1 MKFIFALSLFVLM
14 AVVYV
19 DARPGNDDQML
30 QTATEVGQKLRMLV
44 VKMMTKV
51 RQQVSEYLERDGL
64 GEKLKSVLLILIQ
77 RLNNRLDN
85 YASKMD

>member
-1 MKFIFALSLFVLM
+1 M

-30 QTATEVGQKLRMLV
+30 QTATEVGQKLRMLLLKV
-44 VKMMTKV
+44 MTRA
-51 RQQVSEYLERDGL
+51 RQRIADYFERDGL
-64 GEKLKSVLLILIQ
+64 GEKLKSVLFILIQ

-85 YASKMD
+85 YASSMD

>member
-1 MKFIFALSLFVLM
+1 M

-19 DARPGNDDQML
+19 DARPGSEDQML
-30 QTATEVGQKLRMLV
+30 QTATEVGQKLRMLL
-44 VKMMTKV
+44 VKAMAKV